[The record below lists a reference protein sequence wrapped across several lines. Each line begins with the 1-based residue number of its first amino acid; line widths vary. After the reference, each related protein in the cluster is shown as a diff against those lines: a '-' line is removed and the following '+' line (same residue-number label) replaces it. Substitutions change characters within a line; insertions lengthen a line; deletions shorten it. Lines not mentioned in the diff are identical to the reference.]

1 MAVRPE
7 TSPFDPSQRPN
18 LIHIRPMQQD
28 DLEQVIA
35 IDQASFSLPWPESS
49 YRYEL
54 LENPYA
60 LLLVAEAGAPDGN
73 KHIVGAVV
81 VWLIEDEAHIATLAI
96 HPEHRGR
103 GISRELLAAVLAK
116 SIRGRVRTATLEV
129 RANNQIAQ
137 ALYRRFGFEIVG
149 RRPRYYL
156 DNNEDALIMTVEG
169 LDDKYLRWLESYG
182 WRK

>member
-1 MAVRPE
+1 MAVQPE
-7 TSPFDPSQRPN
+7 TSPFEPSKRPN
-18 LIHIRPMQQD
+18 PIHIRLMRQD
-28 DLEQVIA
+28 DLEQVLA

-54 LENPYA
+54 LENPYS
-60 LLLVAEAGAPDGN
+60 LLLVAEADGPGG
-73 KHIVGAVV
+73 KKQVVGAAV
-81 VWLIEDEAHIATLAI
+81 VWLIEEEAHIATLAI

-103 GISRELLAAVLAK
+103 GISRELLAAVLVG
-116 SIRGRVRTATLEV
+116 SIRGGALTATLEV

-137 ALYRRFGFEIVG
+137 ALYRRFGFKFVG

-156 DNNEDALIMTVEG
+156 DNNEDALIMTIEG
-169 LDDKYLRWLESYG
+169 LDDKYLKWLETHG